1 MKPCNQC
8 DIYGK
13 GSLLGS
19 LQESDL
25 EKMNH
30 NRRRFPMRKNQIL
43 FTTGQPLNGWYCV
56 KKGKIRIYR
65 VSSGGKEQTYRIAG
79 PGDWIGHRE
88 MIEESDSHFN
98 AVSLQE
104 SEICFIPRSVWPSLL
119 NNRSFTLALL
129 GNLSHQLNRAEEM
142 IFAMGTKKLHA
153 RLAELLLLLA
163 DEDETRTISLTREL
177 MSTMVG
183 STTET
188 IVRALSDFKDRKWVE
203 VEKNRITLLDRAALK
218 EMAQVDQL

>member
-1 MKPCNQC
+1 
-8 DIYGK
+8 
-13 GSLLGS
+13 
-19 LQESDL
+19 
-25 EKMNH
+25 
-30 NRRRFPMRKNQIL
+30 
-43 FTTGQPLNGWYCV
+43 
-56 KKGKIRIYR
+56 
-65 VSSGGKEQTYRIAG
+65 
-79 PGDWIGHRE
+79 
-88 MIEESDSHFN
+88 
-98 AVSLQE
+98 
-104 SEICFIPRSVWPSLL
+104 
-119 NNRSFTLALL
+119 
-129 GNLSHQLNRAEEM
+129 
-142 IFAMGTKKLHA
+142 MGTKKLHA

>member
-104 SEICFIPRSVWPSLL
+104 SEICFIPPFRLAFSAEQSLL
-119 NNRSFTLALL
+119 YSCSARESIPSVEPGGRDDLCHGNKEAACPTGRVAFTS
-129 GNLSHQLNRAEEM
+129 G
-142 IFAMGTKKLHA
+142 
-153 RLAELLLLLA
+153 
-163 DEDETRTISLTREL
+163 
-177 MSTMVG
+177 
-183 STTET
+183 
-188 IVRALSDFKDRKWVE
+188 
-203 VEKNRITLLDRAALK
+203 
-218 EMAQVDQL
+218 